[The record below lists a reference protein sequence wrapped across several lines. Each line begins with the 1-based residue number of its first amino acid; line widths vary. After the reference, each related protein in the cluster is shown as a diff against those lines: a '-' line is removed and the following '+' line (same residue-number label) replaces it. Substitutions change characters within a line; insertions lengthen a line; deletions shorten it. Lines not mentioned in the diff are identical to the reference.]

1 MEQIRNFELI
11 IDDATLSDLKA
22 RLCATRWPDMET
34 VQDWSQGVPLS
45 YLRQIIDHWRDKY
58 DFQRLSQ
65 QINRWP
71 NFTTNV
77 EGLDIHFMHIRSS
90 NPNAR
95 PLIMTHGWPGSV
107 VEFLRVIEPLTEPQK
122 FGGKSTDA
130 FHLVIPSL
138 PGYGFSG
145 QPKQAGWGVEK
156 IGDAWAKL
164 MQRLGYDWYLAQG
177 GDWGSAV
184 TYCIARQD
192 HDHCRAIHL
201 NLVFVPPDESATDL
215 TDFEISALK
224 SLKFYEDWDSGYA
237 KQQSTRPQSLGY
249 GLADSPTAQ
258 AAWIIEK
265 FYAWMDCDGNPEN
278 VISRDEI
285 LDNIMVYWVSN
296 TGASSAR
303 LYWESIDIFKEIPQV
318 KVPMGASIFPKEIIR
333 TSRRFAERVYTN
345 IIYWNELNK
354 GGHFA
359 AFEKPQLFVEE
370 VQNCF
375 REIS

>member
-34 VQDWSQGVPLS
+34 VKDWSQGVPLS

-145 QPKQAGWGVEK
+145 QPKQAG
-156 IGDAWAKL
+156 
-164 MQRLGYDWYLAQG
+164 
-177 GDWGSAV
+177 
-184 TYCIARQD
+184 
-192 HDHCRAIHL
+192 
-201 NLVFVPPDESATDL
+201 
-215 TDFEISALK
+215 
-224 SLKFYEDWDSGYA
+224 
-237 KQQSTRPQSLGY
+237 
-249 GLADSPTAQ
+249 
-258 AAWIIEK
+258 
-265 FYAWMDCDGNPEN
+265 
-278 VISRDEI
+278 
-285 LDNIMVYWVSN
+285 
-296 TGASSAR
+296 
-303 LYWESIDIFKEIPQV
+303 
-318 KVPMGASIFPKEIIR
+318 
-333 TSRRFAERVYTN
+333 
-345 IIYWNELNK
+345 
-354 GGHFA
+354 
-359 AFEKPQLFVEE
+359 
-370 VQNCF
+370 
-375 REIS
+375 

>member
-34 VQDWSQGVPLS
+34 VKDWSQGVPLS

-184 TYCIARQD
+184 TYCIARKD
-192 HDHCRAIHL
+192 HDHCRAIYL

-303 LYWESIDIFKEIPQV
+303 LYWESIDIFKETPRV